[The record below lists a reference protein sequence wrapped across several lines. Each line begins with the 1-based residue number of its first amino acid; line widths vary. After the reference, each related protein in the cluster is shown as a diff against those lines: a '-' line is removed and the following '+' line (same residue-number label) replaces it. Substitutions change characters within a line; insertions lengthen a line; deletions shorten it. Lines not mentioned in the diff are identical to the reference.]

1 MFTAPPMTCTP
12 REGKMF
18 QWLRNS
24 ANFDVNGNINDLSL
38 IALLVSAITVA
49 ALTA

>member
-1 MFTAPPMTCTP
+1 
-12 REGKMF
+12 MF